1 MTFGSSVKPRRSP
14 TVCREQYEHQKVDLG
29 SIFSY
34 HAIVQ
39 YIIKTNTGPRSGRLL
54 KQREARAKN
63 YSDSKAM
70 LLKVVKVI
78 LCD

>member
-1 MTFGSSVKPRRSP
+1 M
-14 TVCREQYEHQKVDLG
+14 G

-39 YIIKTNTGPRSGRLL
+39 YISKTNTGPRSGRLL

>member
-1 MTFGSSVKPRRSP
+1 
-14 TVCREQYEHQKVDLG
+14 LG